1 MLGDGECQEGSVW
14 EAADIAARY
23 RLDNLTGIVDVNG
36 LQQYGWPGVEAGQR
50 QAPVT
55 LEVLEA
61 RWRAFGWKVAIADG
75 HDFASIFEAFEAVRA
90 SDGVPGV
97 ILAKTVKGK
106 GVPFMEGQF
115 AWHAKVPGDAELAAA
130 LEALGAELPR

>member
-1 MLGDGECQEGSVW
+1 M
-14 EAADIAARY
+14 
-23 RLDNLTGIVDVNG
+23 
-36 LQQYGWPGVEAGQR
+36 
-50 QAPVT
+50 
-55 LEVLEA
+55 
-61 RWRAFGWKVAIADG
+61 
-75 HDFASIFEAFEAVRA
+75 RA